1 MIEIN
6 NRTRWNVPRLN
17 RIPINTYH
25 LNRLV
30 SIQYQE
36 RNELFKTPR
45 MIFNIRVII
54 KEVLGYDPYENTESR
69 DRNRVMAR
77 QFFLYF
83 VRKYVKNKNGVQYS
97 EVETAELLG
106 QDHCSVIHAIKCV
119 NNFCG
124 IEKTY
129 KANFD
134 KVNKRILGIDCRL

>member
-1 MIEIN
+1 MEIN
-6 NRTRWNVPRLN
+6 NRIRWNVPRLN

-54 KEVLGYDPYENTESR
+54 KEVLGYDPYENIPNR
-69 DRNRVMAR
+69 DGNRVMAR

-83 VRKYVKNKNGVQYS
+83 VRKYVKNKNGIPYS
-97 EVETAELLG
+97 EADTAALLG
-106 QDHCSVIHAIKCV
+106 QEHASVIYATKCIHK
-119 NNFCG
+119 FCG

-134 KVNKRILGIDCRL
+134 KVNKRILSIDCRL